1 MTISRTAWI
10 PPMLLL
16 SALAFLAS
24 AQAQPLYRIVGPD
37 GKVTFSD
44 RAPEVAV
51 PGSRTSAVEQPKV
64 GTSTATLPY
73 ELRQVAQR
81 FPVTLY
87 SGDKCAA
94 CDSARSMLS
103 TRGIPFVERT
113 VNTNEDIEALQRL
126 SGNNILPFATIG
138 GQQLSG
144 YLSTEWAQYL
154 DAAGYPKQSQL
165 PANYRR
171 AAAAPLVALK
181 PAQAAPKPDDDKAAP
196 APATQRAPAPVPTG
210 PTPSNPAGIRF

>member
-16 SALAFLAS
+16 SALAFVAS

-64 GTSTATLPY
+64 GASTATLPY

-94 CDSARSMLS
+94 CDSARSMLT

-126 SGNNILPFATIG
+126 SGNANLPFATIG
-138 GQQLSG
+138 SQQLSG

-181 PAQAAPKPDDDKAAP
+181 PAQAAPKPDDKA